1 METSPL
7 LELPMTPNLSALVA
21 LFYQHPE
28 ELGVFTPAARESVP
42 EPYAHLLA
50 HEHHMTVTVEAFH
63 KSLVDVRVRQ
73 KVVND
78 THYAR
83 EILLARQSDG
93 VVVQYGIMRVTLDH
107 LSPRVQAAIKA
118 EGTPLGRI
126 LIQHDVLRSIHL
138 SALWHV
144 VPGPALREMFSWP
157 TGPDAPAA
165 TYGRTAM
172 INCNHEPAIELLEI
186 VTPAS

>member
-1 METSPL
+1 
-7 LELPMTPNLSALVA
+7 MTPNLSTLID
-21 LFYQHPE
+21 LFYPQPE
-28 ELGVFTPAARESVP
+28 QLGVFTAAAREAVP

-63 KSLVDVRVRQ
+63 KSLVDVQVRQ
-73 KVVND
+73 KKVTA

-83 EILLARQSDG
+83 EILLSRQSDK

-118 EGTPLGRI
+118 EATPLGRI

-144 VPGPALREMFSWP
+144 TPGPALREMFSWP
-157 TGPDAPAA
+157 SGPQAPGA

-172 INCNHEPAIELLEI
+172 IYCNHEPAIELLEI
-186 VTPAS
+186 VTPA